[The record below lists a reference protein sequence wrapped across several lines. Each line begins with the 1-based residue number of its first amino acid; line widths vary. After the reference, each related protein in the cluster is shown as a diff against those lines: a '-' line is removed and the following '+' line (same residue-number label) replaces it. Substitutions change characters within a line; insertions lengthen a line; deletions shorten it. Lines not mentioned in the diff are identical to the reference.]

1 MQALAWNKL
10 TADEMRKMDMQRIQ
24 QHSEDVR
31 RMHMD
36 VRSYAAGK
44 RLVQHAVE
52 VSMQSRGWEH
62 DT

>member
-1 MQALAWNKL
+1 M
-10 TADEMRKMDMQRIQ
+10 ADEMRKMDMQRIQ

-62 DT
+62 DA